1 MSRKYMERF
10 MSGNNFVIGKNLREY
25 LVARQDNTYV
35 APKVVMK
42 PIPLAGGGGP
52 LRNLRNQKS

>member
-1 MSRKYMERF
+1 